1 LDIDSL
7 HQSTRLSKP
16 LALAA
21 GLAVLY
27 LCFLTASHYWDG
39 VLFSLYIEKVAHGVL
54 PFPTLLHANHL
65 LYSPLGYMF
74 YQILHLLR
82 LPVRSI
88 STLQFLNV
96 LASVCCSFLV
106 FRLSR
111 RSFESADLARSCTLL
126 FALGATWWKF
136 STDANAY
143 IISVLLCVAA
153 VSCVLAMR
161 MRLALAGVCLGLA
174 MLFHELAVLGYVPIV
189 AGIWSEQMRRKER
202 VRRALTFVLLT
213 SACVGG
219 IYYVAYLWTHSDQS
233 AQPFIQWVT
242 SVSNDT
248 KTTHSLGQLVASNAA
263 SYLKLFGGGKLGLI
277 RDFLSPPVIVALLIC
292 LACAT
297 ATVITAIRTSGGEA
311 SRRPATGRR
320 TQIVLWSWVAAYLVF
335 LSWFEPGNAFYKLF
349 AWPPIV
355 VLIGY
360 YLGRYGRVSAAFRW
374 FTLGLASWNFAAFI
388 YPHSR
393 VEADPVLSLAKRIDK
408 ELPISAT
415 VYYKALSPDDWY
427 LEYFAPGRRW
437 EPLGNPNQIRK
448 ASAAAPVCFES
459 TALPYVQAETDP
471 SLAWRLV
478 NSQHNI
484 RLECVKAR
492 PD

>member
-7 HQSTRLSKP
+7 HQSTRLSKS
-16 LALAA
+16 LALTA

-65 LYSPLGYMF
+65 LYSPLGYGF
-74 YQILHLLR
+74 YQMLHLLR

-88 STLQFLNV
+88 STLQFMNV
-96 LASVCCSFLV
+96 LASLCCSFLV
-106 FRLSR
+106 FRLCR
-111 RSFESADLARSCTLL
+111 RSFRSADLARSCTLL

-136 STDANAY
+136 STDADAY
-143 IISVLLCVAA
+143 IISILLCVAA
-153 VSCVLAMR
+153 VSCVLATR
-161 MRLALAGVCLGLA
+161 VRLIASGVCLTVA
-174 MLFHELAVLGYVPIV
+174 MLFHELAILASIPIL
-189 AGIWSEQMRRKER
+189 AAIWCERSSWKKR
-202 VRRALTFVLLT
+202 VRRALAFEFFTL
-213 SACVGG
+213 ACVAAT
-219 IYYVAYLWTHSDQS
+219 YYIAYLWTHSDRY

-242 SVSNDT
+242 SVSNDA

-277 RDFLSPPVIVALLIC
+277 RDFLSPPVIIALLIC
-292 LACAT
+292 FGCAA
-297 ATVITAIRTSGGEA
+297 ATVITAIGTISGEPSVAGA
-311 SRRPATGRR
+311 IDRRM
-320 TQIVLWSWVAAYLVF
+320 QIVLWSWFAAYLAF

-355 VLIGY
+355 VLIGCY
-360 YLGRYGRVSAAFRW
+360 VERYGRAVDAFRW

-388 YPHSR
+388 YPHSH
-393 VEADPVLSLAKRIDK
+393 VGADPVLSLAKRVDK
-408 ELPISAT
+408 ELPTSAT

-427 LEYFAPGRRW
+427 LEYFAPGRTW
-437 EPLGNPNQIRK
+437 EPLGNRNEIRNP
-448 ASAAAPVCFES
+448 SPAAPVCFET
-459 TALPYVQAETDP
+459 TALPYVRAETDP
-471 SLAWRLV
+471 SLSWRLV

-484 RLECVKAR
+484 RLECLKAK
-492 PD
+492 PN